1 MAEYKVVINDVK
13 SGKSY
18 QKLVPDEAFHGKK
31 IRDKVDGK
39 VLGLHGYEL
48 EITGGSDNAGVPMRA
63 DVEGM
68 GRRRILIGKSVGVR
82 DAPKGIRYRKTVSG
96 NTISNRTVQVNVKV
110 IKHGAKSI
118 EESLGLKKEEK
129 LLDKPSTLLES
140 VDGKKSLGG
149 KEEKA
154 SKEEHHKKEEHK
166 VEHKPEHKVEHK
178 TEPHAE
184 AKHKEAK

>member
-13 SGKSY
+13 SGRSY
-18 QKLVPDEAFHGKK
+18 QKLVSDEAFHGKK

-39 VLGLHGYEL
+39 ALGLHGYEL
-48 EITGGSDNAGVPMRA
+48 EITGGSDNAGVPMRQ

-82 DAPKGIRYRKTVSG
+82 KAPRGIRYRKTVSG
-96 NTISNRTVQVNVKV
+96 NTISSRTVQVNVKV

-140 VDGKKSLGG
+140 VDGRKSLGG
-149 KEEKA
+149 KEKA
-154 SKEEHHKKEEHK
+154 SPKISK
-166 VEHKPEHKVEHK
+166 V
-178 TEPHAE
+178 
-184 AKHKEAK
+184 

>member
-18 QKLVPDEAFHGKK
+18 QKLVSDEAFHGKK

-39 VLGLHGYEL
+39 ALGLHGYEL

-63 DVEGM
+63 DVEGI

-82 DAPKGIRYRKTVSG
+82 KAPRGIRYRKTVSG
-96 NTISNRTVQVNVKV
+96 NTIGNRTVQVNIKV

-118 EESLGLKKEEK
+118 EESFGLKKEE
-129 LLDKPSTLLES
+129 
-140 VDGKKSLGG
+140 
-149 KEEKA
+149 A
-154 SKEEHHKKEEHK
+154 KEEHHEHK
-166 VEHKPEHKVEHK
+166 AEHKPEHKVEHK
-178 TEPHAE
+178 PEHT
-184 AKHKEAK
+184 KKE